1 MPDIDPQKILQQIMD
16 ANETVVAAA
25 TGLKQSLINEGFQP
39 ESAEMIT
46 VATFCAHM
54 SGGEKNA

>member
-1 MPDIDPQKILQQIMD
+1 MNDKMLQEILE

-25 TGLKQSLINEGFQP
+25 TGLKNKLINEGFQP

-46 VATFCAHM
+46 VATFC
-54 SGGEKNA
+54 SGMKGDSDE